1 MGVLDGRTALV
12 TGAGRGIGAAVA
24 RGLAAEGATV
34 LVSDA
39 GVGVDGGGHDAGP
52 AEQVAAAINDGGGK
66 AFADATDI
74 TDFAACADLVG
85 RAAET
90 LGGLDVVVNA
100 AGILRD
106 GMVFKMSEQDW
117 DAVIAVHLKGT
128 FNLTR
133 HAAAWWRENR
143 GGQYRLIN
151 FSSMSGLQGAPS
163 QPNYAAAKMGIVGL
177 TFSCANALRGYG
189 VRCNAI
195 APIAGTRMT
204 QGIQGGG
211 SMDYSD
217 SNKRLS
223 PENCVPPVV
232 YLASVQSDWLNRR
245 VIFAGNG
252 RISLMSNP
260 VVERE
265 IVSASGTWD
274 IPTAFAEI
282 ETSFKEAV
290 LYPNIFDKPPAGG

>member
-1 MGVLDGRTALV
+1 MSVLEGRTALV

-24 RGLAAEGATV
+24 RALAAEGATV
-34 LVSDA
+34 MVSDA
-39 GVGVDGGGHDAGP
+39 GVSVDGDGHDAGP
-52 AEQVAAAINDGGGK
+52 AETVAAQINDSGGK

-74 TDFAACADLVG
+74 TDFAACGDLIT

-90 LGGLDVVVNA
+90 LGGFDVMVNA

-117 DAVIAVHLKGT
+117 DAVISVHLKGT

-151 FSSMSGLQGAPS
+151 FTSMSGLQGAPS

-177 TFSCANALRGYG
+177 TFSCANALKGYG
-189 VRCNAI
+189 VRSNAI

-204 QGIQGGG
+204 QGIKGGG

-217 SNKRLS
+217 SNARLA
-223 PENCVPPVV
+223 PDNVAPPVV
-232 YLASVQSDWLNRR
+232 YLASEQSEWLNRR

-274 IPTAFAEI
+274 VPTAFAEI
-282 ETSFKEAV
+282 ESSFKEAV
-290 LYPNIFDKPPAGG
+290 LWPNIFDKPPAQ

>member
-24 RGLAAEGATV
+24 EGLAAEGATV
-34 LVSDA
+34 MVSDA
-39 GVGVDGGGHDAGP
+39 GVGVDGSGHDAGP
-52 AEQVAAAINDGGGK
+52 SEAVAAGINERGGK
-66 AFADATDI
+66 AFPDATDV
-74 TDFAACADLVG
+74 TDFGACADLIN
-85 RAAET
+85 RAAAT
-90 LGGLDVVVNA
+90 LGGFDILVNA

-106 GMVFKMSEQDW
+106 GMIFKMSEQDW
-117 DAVIAVHLKGT
+117 DSVIAVHLKGT

-151 FSSMSGLQGAPS
+151 FTSMSGLQGAPS

-177 TFSCANALRGYG
+177 TFSCANALKGYG
-189 VRCNAI
+189 VRSNAI

-204 QGIQGGG
+204 QGIKGGG

-217 SNKRLS
+217 ANVRLS
-223 PENCVPPVV
+223 PRNCVPPVV
-232 YLASVQSDWLNRR
+232 YLASEQSEWLNRR

-290 LYPNIFDKPPAGG
+290 LWPNIFDKPPAK

>member
-24 RGLAAEGATV
+24 AGLAAEGATV
-34 LVSDA
+34 MVSDA
-39 GVGVDGGGHDAGP
+39 GVDVDGSGRDAGP
-52 AEQVAAAINDGGGK
+52 SESVAAAINEHGGK
-66 AFADATDI
+66 AFSDTTDI
-74 TDFAACADLVG
+74 TDFAACKDLID
-85 RAAET
+85 RAAAT
-90 LGGLDVVVNA
+90 LGGFDIMVNA

-106 GMVFKMSEQDW
+106 GMVFKMSEQDF
-117 DAVIAVHLKGT
+117 DSVIAVHLKGT

-151 FSSMSGLQGAPS
+151 FTSMSGLQGAPS

-177 TFSCANALRGYG
+177 TFSCANALKGYG
-189 VRCNAI
+189 VRSNAI

-204 QGIQGGG
+204 QGIKGGG
-211 SMDYSD
+211 SMDYSPE
-217 SNKRLS
+217 NKRLS
-223 PENCVPPVV
+223 PENVVPPVV
-232 YLASVQSDWLNRR
+232 YLASNQSEWLNRR

-274 IPTAFAEI
+274 IATAFAEI

-290 LYPNIFDKPPAGG
+290 LYPNIFDKPPAG

>member
-1 MGVLDGRTALV
+1 MGVLDGRRALV

-24 RGLAAEGATV
+24 EGLAAEGATV
-34 LVSDA
+34 MVSDA
-39 GVGVDGGGHDAGP
+39 GVAVDGTGRDAGP
-52 AEQVAAAINDGGGK
+52 AETVAAAINERGGK
-66 AFADATDI
+66 AFPDTTDI
-74 TDFAACADLVG
+74 TDFAACEELIN
-85 RAAET
+85 RAAAT
-90 LGGLDVVVNA
+90 LGGFDIMVNA

-106 GMVFKMSEQDW
+106 GMIFKMSEQDF
-117 DAVIAVHLKGT
+117 DSVVAVHLKGT

-151 FSSMSGLQGAPS
+151 FTSMSGLQGAPS

-177 TFSCANALRGYG
+177 TFSCANALKGYG
-189 VRCNAI
+189 VRSNAI

-204 QGIQGGG
+204 QGIKGGG
-211 SMDYSD
+211 SMDYSPE
-217 SNKRLS
+217 NKRLA
-223 PENCVPPVV
+223 PENVVPPVV
-232 YLASVQSDWLNRR
+232 YLASEQSEWLNRR

-274 IPTAFAEI
+274 IPTAFTEI
-282 ETSFKEAV
+282 ETSFKEAL
-290 LYPNIFDKPPAGG
+290 LYPNIFDKPPAG

>member
-1 MGVLDGRTALV
+1 MGALDGRTALV
-12 TGAGRGIGAAVA
+12 TGAGRGIGAAIA
-24 RGLAAEGATV
+24 EGLAAEGATV

-39 GVGVDGGGHDAGP
+39 GVGVDGTGHDAGP
-52 AEQVAAAINDGGGK
+52 AEAVVAAINERGGK
-66 AFADATDI
+66 AFPDATDI
-74 TDFAACADLVG
+74 TDFGACADLID
-85 RAAET
+85 RAANT

-117 DAVIAVHLKGT
+117 DAVVAVHLKGT
-128 FNLTR
+128 FNVTR
-133 HAAAWWRENR
+133 HAAGWWRENR

-151 FSSMSGLQGAPS
+151 FTSMSGLQGAPS

-177 TFSCANALRGYG
+177 TFSCANALRNYG
-189 VRCNAI
+189 VTSNAI

-204 QGIQGGG
+204 QGIKGGG

-217 SNKRLS
+217 ANVRLS
-223 PENCVPPVV
+223 PKNCVPPVA

-265 IVSASGTWD
+265 IVSATGTWD
-274 IPTAFAEI
+274 IPSAFAEI

-290 LYPNIFDKPPAGG
+290 LWPNIFDKPPAS